1 MGSVRT
7 LNIDIETFS
16 SEDLSKSGVYRYAE
30 APDFRVLLFGCS
42 VNGEPVLV
50 YDLASGDELPADI
63 LSALTDE
70 SVLKCAFNA
79 SFERVCLSRF
89 LRDLGLLAQG
99 EFLSPAGWRCTMIRC
114 AYLGLPLSL
123 ANAGAVLGLDK
134 QKLTAGKE
142 LIRFFC
148 IPAKPSLLNDQSNR
162 NGPSADPNRW
172 QQFVEYNRRD
182 VEVEMQIQE
191 RLKNHP
197 VPDSVWKEY
206 ELDQEIN
213 DRGIRVDE
221 RLVSAA
227 FAMDE
232 ISRAELTGELSRL
245 TQLSN
250 PNSVSQIRSWLT
262 DHGSEMESLG
272 KKEVTAMLQDADP
285 EIREVLILRQQLAKS
300 SVKKYEA
307 MRNSA
312 CMDGRVRGMFQFYG
326 ASRSGRWAGRGVQLQ
341 NLPQNH
347 LPDLDQAR
355 DTVLAG
361 DYGVVKMLYD
371 SVPDV
376 LSELIR
382 TAFVPAE
389 GKKFIVAD
397 FSAIEARVIAWLAG
411 ESWRMKVFASGGDI
425 YCASAEQMF
434 HVPVKK
440 HGVNGHLRQ
449 KGKIAELALGY
460 GGGVGALKAMGALEM
475 GVPEEELQPL
485 VTAWRNANPKIC
497 KLWWDV
503 DKAVKQ
509 ALREKV
515 PVIVGPLAISF
526 RSGMLF
532 IRLPSGRSLAYVK
545 PRLGKNSFG
554 SESVLYQGLNAAKK
568 WDEIESYGPKF
579 VENIVQ
585 GISRDLLAEA
595 MLRLKRNGRDGSFRS
610 VSQKRN
616 GGDGS
621 FRSVSPKWNGGDGSF
636 RSAWNIVAH
645 VHDEVIIEADPEDS
659 ADEVCR
665 IMEECPPWAEGLI
678 LRADGYEC
686 QTYRKD

>member
-1 MGSVRT
+1 M
-7 LNIDIETFS
+7 
-16 SEDLSKSGVYRYAE
+16 
-30 APDFRVLLFGCS
+30 
-42 VNGEPVLV
+42 
-50 YDLASGDELPADI
+50 YDLASGEELPAEI

-79 SFERVCLSRF
+79 SFERVCLSRY
-89 LRDLGLLAQG
+89 LRDMGLLPSG

-114 AYLGLPLSL
+114 AYMGLPLSL
-123 ANAGAVLGLDK
+123 ANAGTMLGLDK
-134 QKLTAGKE
+134 QKLTEGKE

-148 IPAKPSLLNDQSNR
+148 MPAKPSLLNGQSNR

-191 RLKNHP
+191 RLKNYP
-197 VPDSVWKEY
+197 VPESVWKEY

-232 ISRAELTGELSRL
+232 ISREELTSELSKL

-250 PNSVSQIRSWLT
+250 PNSVSQVRQWLT

-272 KKEVTAMLQDADP
+272 KKEVAAMLKDADP
-285 EIREVLILRQQLAKS
+285 AVREVLILRQQLAKS

-307 MRNSA
+307 MRNTA
-312 CMDGRVRGMFQFYG
+312 CQDGRVRGMFQFYG

-361 DYGVVKMLYD
+361 DYGVVKALYD

-411 ESWRMKVFASGGDI
+411 ESWRMEVFASGGDI
-425 YCASAEQMF
+425 YCASASQMF
-434 HVPVKK
+434 HVPVEK

-475 GVPEEELQPL
+475 GVKEEELQPL

-497 KLWWDV
+497 RLWWDV
-503 DKAVKQ
+503 DKAVKS
-509 ALREKV
+509 AIRERTS
-515 PVIVGPLAISF
+515 PHLGRLSF
-526 RSGMLF
+526 LYRSGMLF
-532 IRLPSGRSLAYVK
+532 ILLPSGRSLSYVK
-545 PRLGKNSFG
+545 PRLGLNGFG
-554 SESVLYQGLNAAKK
+554 SESVLYQGLNGSKK
-568 WDEIESYGPKF
+568 WDRIESYGPKF

-595 MLRLKRNGRDGSFRS
+595 MMRLNGKGYR
-610 VSQKRN
+610 
-616 GGDGS
+616 
-621 FRSVSPKWNGGDGSF
+621 
-636 RSAWNIVAH
+636 IVAH
-645 VHDEVIIEADPEDS
+645 VHDEVIIEAGPGDTVE
-659 ADEVCR
+659 EVCAV
-665 IMEECPPWAEGLI
+665 MGQCPPCADGLI
-678 LRADGYEC
+678 LRADGYQC
-686 QTYRKD
+686 NTYRKD

>member
-1 MGSVRT
+1 MLQPSKARSGFGNGDRMRGEVEMSNSITT

-16 SEDLSKSGVYRYAE
+16 SEDLRKSGVYRYAE

-42 VNGEPVLV
+42 VNGGPVQV
-50 YDLASGDELPADI
+50 YDLASGDELPAEM

-70 SVLKCAFNA
+70 TVLKCAFNA
-79 SFERVCLSRF
+79 SFERVCLSRY
-89 LRDLGLLAQG
+89 LRDLGLLAPG
-99 EFLSPAGWRCTMIRC
+99 EFLSPVGWRCTMIRC
-114 AYLGLPLSL
+114 VYLGLPLSL

-134 QKLTAGKE
+134 QKLTEGKE

-148 IPAKPSLLNDQSNR
+148 LSAKTSLLNGQSNW

-172 QQFVEYNRRD
+172 QRFVAYNRRD
-182 VEVEMQIQE
+182 VEVEIQIQE
-191 RLKNHP
+191 RLKNYP
-197 VPDSVWKEY
+197 VPESVWKEY
-206 ELDQEIN
+206 ELDQVIN
-213 DRGIRVDE
+213 DRGIRVDD

-232 ISRAELTGELSRL
+232 ISRGELTGELSRRTRL
-245 TQLSN
+245 AN
-250 PNSVSQIRSWLT
+250 PNSVSQIHQWLA
-262 DHGSEMESLG
+262 DHGSGMESLG
-272 KKEVTAMLQDADP
+272 KKEVAAMLKDADP

-307 MRNSA
+307 MRNTA
-312 CMDGRVRGMFQFYG
+312 CADGRVRGMFQFYG

-347 LPDLDQAR
+347 LPDLDRAR

-361 DYGVVKMLYD
+361 NYGVVKTLYD

-411 ESWRMKVFASGGDI
+411 ESWRMEVFASGGDI
-425 YCASAEQMF
+425 YCASASQMF
-434 HVPVKK
+434 HVPVVK

-460 GGGVGALKAMGALEM
+460 GGGVGALKAMGAIEM
-475 GVPEEELQPL
+475 GVREEELQPL

-497 KLWWDV
+497 RLWWDV
-503 DKAVKQ
+503 DKAVKT
-509 ALREKV
+509 AIREKTTV
-515 PVIVGPLAISF
+515 QMGRLSFCF

-532 IRLPSGRSLAYVK
+532 ISLPSGRSLSYVK
-545 PRLGKNSFG
+545 PRLGLNRFS

-568 WDEIESYGPKF
+568 WDQIESYGPKF

-595 MLRLKRNGRDGSFRS
+595 MLRLSPGR
-610 VSQKRN
+610 
-616 GGDGS
+616 
-621 FRSVSPKWNGGDGSF
+621 
-636 RSAWNIVAH
+636 IVAH
-645 VHDEVIIEADPEDS
+645 VHDEVIVEADPEITVNEICDLM
-659 ADEVCR
+659 A
-665 IMEECPPWAEGLI
+665 ECPPWADGLI

-686 QTYRKD
+686 NTYRKD